1 MPGRMYPGFIFA
13 RGRSPDNYV
22 NTSSTDSMIIRR
34 QTRKIDLGGISI
46 GGDSP
51 ITVQSMTNTD
61 TRDTG
66 STIEQI
72 LRLEAAGC
80 EIVRSAVLD
89 QEAAAALRTIRDNI
103 HIPLIADIHFDHR
116 LAIAA
121 MEHGA
126 QGIRINPGNLGGEE
140 KLARVV
146 DAAKLHKVPIRVGVN
161 SGSIEKDLLKTY
173 GYPTPENPRA
183 LIESALRNVRMV
195 EACGFQQMKI
205 SIKSSDVMTTVS
217 GYQQLSKL
225 TDYPLHLGVTEAGG
239 LIAGTV
245 KSSVALGI
253 LLSQGVGD
261 TFRISLTRDPV
272 EEIRVGYEL
281 LRSLKIR
288 ERGPELI
295 SCPTCG
301 RTRIN
306 LFKLAE
312 EVERYV
318 QTMQSRIKVAVM
330 GCVVNGPGEAREA
343 DIGVTGGNGV
353 GIIFKKG
360 EIFKKVSEDDLLD
373 AFMAE
378 LKKMEEE
385 GRKC

>member
-1 MPGRMYPGFIFA
+1 
-13 RGRSPDNYV
+13 
-22 NTSSTDSMIIRR
+22 MIIRR
-34 QTRKIDLGGISI
+34 KTRQIQVGKVTV

-51 ITVQSMTNTD
+51 ISVQSMTNTD
-61 TRDTG
+61 TRNVAQTVD
-66 STIEQI
+66 QI
-72 LRLEAAGC
+72 CRLQAAGC
-80 EIVRSAVLD
+80 DIARVAVLD
-89 QEAAAALRTIRDNI
+89 QAAAMAIRDI
-103 HIPLIADIHFDHR
+103 QDKILIPLIADIHFDSR
-116 LAIAA
+116 LAVAA
-121 MEHGA
+121 MENGA
-126 QGIRINPGNLGGEE
+126 DGIRINPGNLGGEE
-140 KLARVV
+140 KIALVV
-146 DAAKLHKVPIRVGVN
+146 DAAKQHGVPIRVGVN

-173 GYPTPENPRA
+173 GYPSPDNSKA
-183 LIESALRNVRMV
+183 LIESAMRNVRLV
-195 EACGFQQMKI
+195 EKHGFHEIKI
-205 SIKSSDVMTTVS
+205 SIKSSDVLTTINS
-217 GYQQLSKL
+217 YQLLSKT

-253 LLSQGVGD
+253 LLSQGIGD

-272 EEIRVGYEL
+272 EEVRVGFEL

-306 LFKLAE
+306 LFELAE
-312 EVERYV
+312 EVERFV
-318 QTMQSRIKVAVM
+318 QTMESPLKVAVM
-330 GCVVNGPGEAREA
+330 GCVVNGPGEAKQA

-360 EIFKKVSEDDLLD
+360 EIWKKVSEEQLLEV
-373 AFMAE
+373 FLAE

-385 GRKC
+385 GQVQRKSAKR